1 MTVQVKYTKVY
12 IKITVQQKRDIHR
25 KSLQITFLLEYY
37 LSEILHF
44 HRRAPVD
51 STFSG

>member
-12 IKITVQQKRDIHR
+12 IKNTDQQKRDIHR
-25 KSLQITFLLEYY
+25 KSLQNTFYY

-44 HRRAPVD
+44 HRRAPVG